1 MFLRSDHRYAILL
14 AILLVALPLGGA
26 LADYH
31 GEGSGDSGW
40 MGEFPPDDYNPYLP
54 ESQRPAQQLM
64 VPMQSPLPARA
75 PVSPRLLPAPV
86 VSPAPA
92 ATYPGYYS
100 PQVLPLPSVSPY
112 APGLYAPDPG
122 LYPGYFYPFNNNQYI
137 APLF

>member
-1 MFLRSDHRYAILL
+1 MFLQSCHRYAIFLS
-14 AILLVALPLGGA
+14 ILLVALPTGGA
-26 LADYH
+26 PVDYQRK
-31 GEGSGDSGW
+31 ESGDSGW

-54 ESQRPAQQLM
+54 ENQRPAQRLM
-64 VPMQSPLPARA
+64 APVSSPLPARA
-75 PVSPRLLPAPV
+75 PVSPRHLPAPV

-100 PQVLPLPSVSPY
+100 PQVLPLPPVSPY

-122 LYPGYFYPFNNNQYI
+122 LYPGYFFPFNNNQYI